1 MEQALLT
8 HPEHLSSPPVFSG
21 VYVTQSL
28 IFCVVF
34 CRLLFVLLYFFFWPL
49 CCLFFDLQ
57 LLINP
62 QVSYFRTTYKLV
74 HVLLNQIDL
83 DMIHLLNLSLTKIVI
98 QVGLIKSCNEM
109 HAIIPP
115 THSCILIKFWAN
127 KTLVI
132 NNHMFKSIIKH

>member
-1 MEQALLT
+1 VEQALLT
-8 HPEHLSSPPVFSG
+8 HPEHLSSPSVFSG

-57 LLINP
+57 LLITP

-115 THSCILIKFWAN
+115 THPCILIKFWAN

>member
-1 MEQALLT
+1 MSFLRYSFGA
-8 HPEHLSSPPVFSG
+8 PE
-21 VYVTQSL
+21 VTSVSL
-28 IFCVVF
+28 WGLCCSINSFCIVF
-34 CRLLFVLLYFFFWPL
+34 CRSLSFLSWPL
-49 CCLFFDLQ
+49 HCLFFDLQ
-57 LLINP
+57 LLITP

-83 DMIHLLNLSLTKIVI
+83 EMIHLLVLSLTKIVI

-115 THSCILIKFWAN
+115 THLIKFWAN

-132 NNHMFKSIIKH
+132 NNHMLKSNIKY